1 MSALKNIDRNIRT
14 ITTNAAK
21 LNMLIHET
29 GIMVL
34 EHAKEHGD
42 CTRALALVKAMP
54 ASMRRTMLVLW
65 FETYSPIR
73 IRQANDKVGILKP
86 AAKGYTDWNIEGA
99 KATPFFA
106 LAEKNPE
113 AKSYS
118 FDDLVKM
125 VERLSKQI
133 EKKIADGEVPE
144 DDVAS
149 AQALAITIG
158 GLKVER
164 VKQVANDAAAADLRP
179 AANA

>member
-21 LNMLIHET
+21 LNMLIHTT

-34 EHAKEHGD
+34 EHAKEHRD

-73 IRQANDKVGILKP
+73 IREANDKVGILKE

-99 KATPFFA
+99 KEMPFFE
-106 LAEKNPE
+106 LANQNPE
-113 AKSYS
+113 KSYS

-133 EKKIADGEVPE
+133 EKKIADGKVPE

-164 VKQVANDAAAADLRP
+164 VKPANNNADLRP

>member
-29 GIMVL
+29 GVMVL

-73 IRQANDKVGILKP
+73 IREANDKVGILKE
-86 AAKGYTDWNIEGA
+86 AAKGYTDWDIEGA
-99 KATPFFA
+99 KETPFFE
-106 LAEKNPE
+106 LANQNPE
-113 AKSYS
+113 KSYS
-118 FDDLVKM
+118 FEDLVKM

-133 EKKIADGEVPE
+133 EKKIEEGKVPE
-144 DDVAS
+144 GDVAS

-164 VKQVANDAAAADLRP
+164 VKPVANDAAAADLRP